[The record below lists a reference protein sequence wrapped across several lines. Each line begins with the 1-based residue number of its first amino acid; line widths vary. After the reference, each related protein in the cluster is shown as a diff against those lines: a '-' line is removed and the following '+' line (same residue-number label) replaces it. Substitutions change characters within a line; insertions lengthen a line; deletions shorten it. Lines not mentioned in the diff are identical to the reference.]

1 MKKIFRPRDLN
12 LKVYVEDT
20 YFQGFVYHANY
31 IKFFEI
37 ASSEFLQDNKISQ
50 KELRINNLAFVVK
63 RIEIDFLFP
72 GRLGDELVVE
82 SLIEKKSNARMIFKQ
97 DIVNRNDNKKL
108 CSGMVEVCL
117 IDIES
122 KKPKRLPDDLLL
134 ILDEDKLNE

>member
-1 MKKIFRPRDLN
+1 MKKIFKPRDLN

-20 YFQGFVYHANY
+20 DFQGFVYHANY
-31 IKFFEI
+31 IKFFER
-37 ASSEFLQDNKISQ
+37 ARSEFLQDNKISQ

-72 GRLGDELVVE
+72 GRLGDELIVE

-97 DIVNRNDNKKL
+97 DIVNSNDNKKL

-122 KKPKRLPDDLLL
+122 KKPRRLPDNLLL